1 MAASAARIS
10 SAARRPSSVWEGGM
24 RTSAITRSGRWALAL
39 RTRSGPSPALPTTS
53 WPSSSSSRTRPSRSS
68 SWSSPITIRMR
79 GPEYGLRRPSLAS
92 CALNNADGE
101 PRGRLI
107 KRIVRL
113 FRPYRG
119 RTALIL
125 VSILVTS
132 GLGIVNPLLI
142 QVVFDD
148 ALFVSG
154 GPDLSLLYLLVGVM
168 IAIPIVT
175 GVLGVGQ
182 TYLTNFVGNRVM
194 QDLRDRLYAHLQ
206 SMPLA
211 FFTGTRTG
219 EIQSRLANDVGGVQT
234 VVTSTASSILS
245 NVVTVSSSLVAMVVL
260 SWQLTVVSLILVPL
274 FVFLTWR
281 VGRVR
286 RAVTAETQESMAEMS
301 AITQETLSVSG
312 ILLSKVFER
321 RADEIERYRR
331 ANERLAGL
339 QVRQQMTGQ
348 GFFALV
354 QAFFGITP
362 AIIYLVAGVTLEGG
376 SGAAIS
382 AGTIVAFT
390 TLQTRLFF
398 PIIQLL
404 RVSVEI
410 QSSLAL
416 FERVFEYLD
425 LQPDIVDS
433 PDAVRLDPQSVRGEV
448 ALRDVIFEY
457 PESSPLAVAAAVST
471 DGADGRPRRR
481 ALDEL
486 SLTIEPGQLAALV
499 GPSGAGKTTVSYL
512 IPRLYD
518 PTSGAV
524 EIDGIDVRRIM
535 LASLAEIVGVVTQET
550 YLFHASVR
558 ENLLYAK
565 RDATQEELEAAARAA
580 LIHDRIVELDDGYD
594 TLVGERGY
602 RLSGG
607 EKQRIAIARV
617 VLKDPRVLILDEA
630 TSALDT
636 TSERLV
642 QAALE
647 PLMEGRTTLAIA
659 HRLSTI
665 LAADKILFVDRGRL
679 VEQGAHSELLARG
692 GLYAQLYHEQFQ
704 DGLVEASCADGV
716 VLSNG
721 GVVRTGQA
729 A

>member
-1 MAASAARIS
+1 MSDS
-10 SAARRPSSVWEGGM
+10 
-24 RTSAITRSGRWALAL
+24 T
-39 RTRSGPSPALPTTS
+39 
-53 WPSSSSSRTRPSRSS
+53 
-68 SWSSPITIRMR
+68 
-79 GPEYGLRRPSLAS
+79 PES
-92 CALNNADGE
+92 
-101 PRGRLI
+101 RGRLV

-148 ALFVSG
+148 ALFVPG
-154 GPDLSLLYLLVGVM
+154 GPNLSLLYTLVAVM
-168 IAIPIVT
+168 VAIPLVT
-175 GVLGVGQ
+175 GALGVAQ
-182 TYLTNFVGNRVM
+182 TYLTNLVGNRVM

-206 SMPLA
+206 AMPLA

-245 NVVTVSSSLVAMVVL
+245 NVVTVTSSLVAMVVL

-376 SGAAIS
+376 SGPAIG

-425 LQPDIVDS
+425 LEPEIVDAAG
-433 PDAVRLDPQSVRGEV
+433 AVELDRGSVRGEIE
-448 ALRDVIFEY
+448 LRDVSFSY
-457 PESSPLAVAAAVST
+457 PAGSPLVSV
-471 DGADGRPRRR
+471 DGSDGRPRRR
-481 ALDEL
+481 ALDHL
-486 SLTIEPGQLAALV
+486 SLSIEPGQLAALV

-518 PTSGAV
+518 ASDGTVAV
-524 EIDGIDVRRIM
+524 DGLDVREIR

-558 ENLLYAK
+558 DNLLYAK
-565 RDATQEELEAAARAA
+565 RHASQEELEAAARAA
-580 LIHDRIVELDDGYD
+580 LIHDRILELDEGYD
-594 TLVGERGY
+594 TIVGERGY

-607 EKQRIAIARV
+607 EKQRVAIARV
-617 VLKDPRVLILDEA
+617 VLKDPRILILDEA

-647 PLMEGRTTLAIA
+647 PLMEGRTTVAIA

-665 LAADKILFVDRGRL
+665 FAADVIFVLDRGRL
-679 VEQGAHSELLARG
+679 VEQGTHAELLDRG
-692 GLYAQLYHEQFQ
+692 GLYARLYHEQFQ

-716 VLSNG
+716 VLANG
-721 GVVRTGQA
+721 QVVHTGQA

>member
-1 MAASAARIS
+1 LSNAA
-10 SAARRPSSVWEGGM
+10 
-24 RTSAITRSGRWALAL
+24 
-39 RTRSGPSPALPTTS
+39 
-53 WPSSSSSRTRPSRSS
+53 
-68 SWSSPITIRMR
+68 
-79 GPEYGLRRPSLAS
+79 
-92 CALNNADGE
+92 E
-101 PRGRLI
+101 PRARLVN
-107 KRIVRL
+107 RIVRL

-132 GLGIVNPLLI
+132 GLGVVNPLLI

-148 ALFVSG
+148 ALFVEG
-154 GPDLSLLYLLVGVM
+154 GPDLGLLYVLVAVM
-168 IAIPIVT
+168 VAIPIVS

-182 TYLTNFVGNRVM
+182 TYLTNLVGNRVM

-245 NVVTVSSSLVAMVVL
+245 NVVTVTSSLVAMVVL
-260 SWQLTVVSLILVPL
+260 SWELTVVSLVLVPL

-312 ILLSKVFER
+312 ILLSKAFER
-321 RADEIERYRR
+321 RADEIERYRQ

-362 AIIYLVAGVTLEGG
+362 AIIYLVAGISIDSG
-376 SGAAIS
+376 SGPAIS

-425 LQPDIVDS
+425 LEPDIVDA
-433 PDAVRLDPQSVRGEV
+433 PDAAALDPNAVRGEV
-448 ALRDVIFEY
+448 ALRDVSFQY
-457 PESSPLAVAAAVST
+457 PESSPAAVAAST

-481 ALDEL
+481 ALDHL

-518 PTSGAV
+518 PSSGAV
-524 EIDGIDVRRIM
+524 EIDGTDVRKIR

-558 ENLLYAK
+558 DNLLYAK
-565 RDATQEELEAAARAA
+565 RDASDQELEAAARAA

-642 QAALE
+642 QAAFE
-647 PLMEGRTTLAIA
+647 PLMEGRTTIAIA

-665 LAADKILFVDRGRL
+665 FAADVIFVLDRGSL
-679 VEQGAHSELLARG
+679 VEQGTHSELLAHG
-692 GLYAQLYHEQFQ
+692 GLYARLYHEQFQ

>member
-1 MAASAARIS
+1 MSPEHPAE
-10 SAARRPSSVWEGGM
+10 RR
-24 RTSAITRSGRWALAL
+24 
-39 RTRSGPSPALPTTS
+39 
-53 WPSSSSSRTRPSRSS
+53 
-68 SWSSPITIRMR
+68 
-79 GPEYGLRRPSLAS
+79 
-92 CALNNADGE
+92 
-101 PRGRLI
+101 RLVR
-107 KRIVRL
+107 RIVSL
-113 FRPYRG
+113 FSPYRG

-125 VSILVTS
+125 VSIVVTS
-132 GLGIVNPLLI
+132 ALGIVNPLLI

-148 ALFVSG
+148 ALFVEG
-154 GPDLSLLYLLVGVM
+154 GPKLGLLYALVAVM
-168 IAIPIVT
+168 VAIPL
-175 GVLGVGQ
+175 VLGALGVAQ
-182 TYLTNFVGNRVM
+182 TYLTNWVGNRVM

-245 NVVTVSSSLVAMVVL
+245 NVVTVASSLVAMLVL
-260 SWQLTVVSLILVPL
+260 SWELTLVSLVVVPV
-274 FVFLTWR
+274 FVILTWR
-281 VGRVR
+281 VGRAR
-286 RAVTAETQESMAEMS
+286 RAVTARTQESMAEMS

-312 ILLSKVFER
+312 ILLAKVFER

-362 AIIYLVAGVTLEGG
+362 AIVYLVAGVTLA
-376 SGAAIS
+376 SGAGPQIS

-390 TLQTRLFF
+390 ALQTRLFF
-398 PIIQLL
+398 PIMSLL
-404 RVSVEI
+404 RVSVEV

-425 LQPDIVDS
+425 LEAEIVDA
-433 PDAVRLDPQSVRGEV
+433 PDAMSLAPGSVRGEV
-448 ALRDVIFEY
+448 ALRDVSFFY
-457 PESSPLAVAAAVST
+457 PDSSPLIDAAGP
-471 DGADGRPRRR
+471 DGSGPASRRR
-481 ALDEL
+481 ALDQV

-518 PTSGAV
+518 ASEGSV
-524 EIDGIDVRRIM
+524 QIDGLDVRRIR
-535 LASLAEIVGVVTQET
+535 LASLSEIVGVVTQET
-550 YLFHASVR
+550 YLFHSSVR
-558 ENLLYAK
+558 DNLLYAK
-565 RDATQEELEAAARAA
+565 RDATQAELEAAARSA
-580 LIHDRIVELDDGYD
+580 LIHDRITELDEGYD
-594 TLVGERGY
+594 TMVGERGY

-607 EKQRIAIARV
+607 EKQRVAIARV
-617 VLKDPRVLILDEA
+617 FLKDPRILILDEA

-642 QAALE
+642 QAAFE
-647 PLMEGRTTLAIA
+647 PLMRGRTTVAIA

-665 LAADKILFVDRGRL
+665 FAADVIFVLDRGRL
-679 VEQGAHSELLARG
+679 VERGTHSELLAHG

-721 GVVRTGQA
+721 GVVHTGA
-729 A
+729 AA

>member
-1 MAASAARIS
+1 VAGSEERQKE
-10 SAARRPSSVWEGGM
+10 RL
-24 RTSAITRSGRWALAL
+24 GR
-39 RTRSGPSPALPTTS
+39 
-53 WPSSSSSRTRPSRSS
+53 
-68 SWSSPITIRMR
+68 
-79 GPEYGLRRPSLAS
+79 
-92 CALNNADGE
+92 
-101 PRGRLI
+101 
-107 KRIVRL
+107 RIVRL

-125 VSILVTS
+125 VSIVVTS
-132 GLGIVNPLLI
+132 GLGIVNPLLV

-148 ALFVSG
+148 ALFVQG

-168 IAIPIVT
+168 VAIPLVL
-175 GVLGVGQ
+175 GVIGVGQ
-182 TYLTNFVGNRVM
+182 TYLTNYVGNRVM

-206 SMPLA
+206 SMPLS

-245 NVVTVSSSLVAMVVL
+245 NVVTVVSSLVAMVVL

-274 FVFLTWR
+274 FVVLTYR
-281 VGRVR
+281 VGRLR
-286 RAVTAETQESMAEMS
+286 RAVSAETQESMAEMS

-321 RADEIERYRR
+321 RSDEIERYRR
-331 ANERLAGL
+331 ANERLAAL

-362 AIIYLVAGVTLEGG
+362 AIIYLVAGVSLDGG
-376 SGAAIS
+376 SAAIS

-398 PIIQLL
+398 PIVQLL

-425 LQPDIVDS
+425 LESDIVDA
-433 PDAVRLDPQSVRGEV
+433 PGARALDPGDVRGEV
-448 ALRDVIFEY
+448 TFD
-457 PESSPLAVAAAVST
+457 AVSFAYPKST
-471 DGADGRPRRR
+471 PAEDSSDGDRRL
-481 ALDEL
+481 ALDGL
-486 SLTIEPGQLAALV
+486 SLEVEPGQLAALV

-512 IPRLYD
+512 VPRLYD
-518 PTSGAV
+518 PSSGRV
-524 EIDGIDVRRIM
+524 LVDGIDVRDIK
-535 LASLAEIVGVVTQET
+535 LASLAQSVGVVTQES

-558 ENLLYAK
+558 ENLLYAR
-565 RDATQEELEAAARAA
+565 RDATHEEMEEAARAA
-580 LIHDRIVELDDGYD
+580 LIHDRIVELDEGYD
-594 TLVGERGY
+594 TMVGERGY

-617 VLKDPRVLILDEA
+617 ILKDPRILILDEA

-636 TSERLV
+636 RSERLV

-665 LAADKILFVDRGRL
+665 FAADVIFVLDRGRL
-679 VEQGAHSELLARG
+679 VEQGSHAELLERG
-692 GLYAQLYHEQFQ
+692 GLYSRLYQEQFHG
-704 DGLVEASCADGV
+704 GLVEASCADGV
-716 VLSNG
+716 VLADG
-721 GVVRTGQA
+721 GVLSTGARADA

>member
-1 MAASAARIS
+1 MSDS
-10 SAARRPSSVWEGGM
+10 
-24 RTSAITRSGRWALAL
+24 T
-39 RTRSGPSPALPTTS
+39 
-53 WPSSSSSRTRPSRSS
+53 
-68 SWSSPITIRMR
+68 
-79 GPEYGLRRPSLAS
+79 PES
-92 CALNNADGE
+92 
-101 PRGRLI
+101 RGRLVR
-107 KRIVRL
+107 RIVRL

-148 ALFVSG
+148 ALFVQG
-154 GPDLSLLYLLVGVM
+154 GPNLSLLYTLVAVM
-168 IAIPIVT
+168 VAIPLVT
-175 GVLGVGQ
+175 GALGVAQ
-182 TYLTNFVGNRVM
+182 TYLTNLVGNRVM

-206 SMPLA
+206 AMPLA

-245 NVVTVSSSLVAMVVL
+245 NVVTVTSSLVAMVVL

-376 SGAAIS
+376 SGPAIS

-425 LQPDIVDS
+425 LEPEIVDA
-433 PDAVRLDPQSVRGEV
+433 PGAVELDRGSVRGEIE
-448 ALRDVIFEY
+448 LRDVSFSY
-457 PESSPLAVAAAVST
+457 PAGSPLVSV
-471 DGADGRPRRR
+471 DGSDGRPRRR
-481 ALDEL
+481 ALDHL
-486 SLTIEPGQLAALV
+486 SLSIEPGQLAALV

-518 PTSGAV
+518 ASDGTVAV
-524 EIDGIDVRRIM
+524 DGLDVREIR

-558 ENLLYAK
+558 DNLLYAK
-565 RDATQEELEAAARAA
+565 RHASQEELEAAAKAA
-580 LIHDRIVELDDGYD
+580 LIHDRILELDDGYD
-594 TLVGERGY
+594 TIVGERGY

-607 EKQRIAIARV
+607 EKQRVAIARV
-617 VLKDPRVLILDEA
+617 VLKDPRILILDEA

-647 PLMEGRTTLAIA
+647 PLMEGRTTVAIA

-665 LAADKILFVDRGRL
+665 FAADVIFVLDRGRL
-679 VEQGAHSELLARG
+679 VEQGTHAELLDRG
-692 GLYAQLYHEQFQ
+692 GLYARLYHEQFQ

-716 VLSNG
+716 VLANG
-721 GVVRTGQA
+721 QVVHTGQA

>member
-1 MAASAARIS
+1 LS
-10 SAARRPSSVWEGGM
+10 SN
-24 RTSAITRSGRWALAL
+24 GR
-39 RTRSGPSPALPTTS
+39 
-53 WPSSSSSRTRPSRSS
+53 
-68 SWSSPITIRMR
+68 
-79 GPEYGLRRPSLAS
+79 
-92 CALNNADGE
+92 E

-148 ALFVSG
+148 ALFVEG
-154 GPDLSLLYLLVGVM
+154 GPNLGLLYALVGVM
-168 IAIPIVT
+168 IAIPIVS
-175 GVLGVGQ
+175 GLLGVGQ

-206 SMPLA
+206 SMPLS

-219 EIQSRLANDVGGVQT
+219 EIQSRLANDVGGVET
-234 VVTSTASSILS
+234 VVTSTASSVLS
-245 NVVTVSSSLVAMVVL
+245 NVVTVSSSLVAMAVL
-260 SWQLTVVSLILVPL
+260 SWQLTLVSLLLVPL

-281 VGRVR
+281 VGRAR
-286 RAVTAETQESMAEMS
+286 RAVTARTQESMAEMS

-362 AIIYLVAGVTLEGG
+362 AIIYLVAGLTLDSG
-376 SGAAIS
+376 SGPAIS

-390 TLQTRLFF
+390 TLQARLLF

-425 LQPDIVDS
+425 LEPDIMDS
-433 PDAVRLDPQSVRGEV
+433 PDAVRLDPRSVRGEV
-448 ALRDVIFEY
+448 ALRDVRFEY
-457 PESSPLAVAAAVST
+457 PASSPLAVAAAVST
-471 DGADGRPRRR
+471 DGANGRPRRR
-481 ALDEL
+481 ALDGL
-486 SLTIEPGQLAALV
+486 SLAIEPGQLAALV

-518 PTSGAV
+518 PTSGTV
-524 EIDGIDVRRIM
+524 EIDRTDVRNIR

-565 RDATQEELEAAARAA
+565 PDASEAELEAAARAA
-580 LIHDRIVELDDGYD
+580 LIHDRVVELDDGYD

-617 VLKDPRVLILDEA
+617 ILKDPRVLILDEA

-665 LAADKILFVDRGRL
+665 FAADVIFVLDRGRL
-679 VEQGAHSELLARG
+679 VEHGTHAELLAQG

-704 DGLVEASCADGV
+704 DGLVEASCADGI

>member
-1 MAASAARIS
+1 LS
-10 SAARRPSSVWEGGM
+10 SNGQ
-24 RTSAITRSGRWALAL
+24 
-39 RTRSGPSPALPTTS
+39 
-53 WPSSSSSRTRPSRSS
+53 
-68 SWSSPITIRMR
+68 
-79 GPEYGLRRPSLAS
+79 
-92 CALNNADGE
+92 E
-101 PRGRLI
+101 PRGRLV

-119 RTALIL
+119 RTTLIL

-148 ALFVSG
+148 ALFVQG
-154 GPDLSLLYLLVGVM
+154 GPNLGLLYTLVAIMV
-168 IAIPIVT
+168 AIPIIS
-175 GVLGVGQ
+175 GLLGVGQ
-182 TYLTNFVGNRVM
+182 TYMTNFVGNRVM

-206 SMPLA
+206 SMPLS

-260 SWQLTVVSLILVPL
+260 SWQLTVVSLVLVPL

-286 RAVTAETQESMAEMS
+286 RAVTAQTQESMAEMS

-362 AIIYLVAGVTLEGG
+362 AIIYLVAGLTLDSG
-376 SGAAIS
+376 SGPAIS

-425 LQPDIVDS
+425 LEPDIVDA
-433 PDAVRLDPQSVRGEV
+433 PNAVRLDPRSVRGEV
-448 ALRDVIFEY
+448 ALRDVTFEY
-457 PESSPLAVAAAVST
+457 PESSPLAAAAAIST
-471 DGADGRPRRR
+471 DGANGRPRRR
-481 ALDEL
+481 ALDHL

-518 PTSGAV
+518 PTAGAV
-524 EIDGIDVRRIM
+524 DIDGTDVRDIR

-558 ENLLYAK
+558 DNLLYAK
-565 RDATQEELEAAARAA
+565 PDASDAELEAAARAA
-580 LIHDRIVELDDGYD
+580 LIHERIVELDDGYD
-594 TLVGERGY
+594 TFVGERGY

-665 LAADKILFVDRGRL
+665 FAADVIFVLARGHL
-679 VEQGAHSELLARG
+679 VEHGTHSELLAHG

-721 GVVRTGQA
+721 GVVRTGEA

>member
-1 MAASAARIS
+1 
-10 SAARRPSSVWEGGM
+10 
-24 RTSAITRSGRWALAL
+24 
-39 RTRSGPSPALPTTS
+39 
-53 WPSSSSSRTRPSRSS
+53 
-68 SWSSPITIRMR
+68 
-79 GPEYGLRRPSLAS
+79 
-92 CALNNADGE
+92 LNNADVE
-101 PRGRLI
+101 PRGRLV

-148 ALFVSG
+148 ALFVAG

-206 SMPLA
+206 SMPLS

-362 AIIYLVAGVTLEGG
+362 AIIYLVAGLALDSG
-376 SGAAIS
+376 SGPAIS

-425 LQPDIVDS
+425 LEPEIVDA
-433 PDAVRLDPQSVRGEV
+433 PDAVALDPRSVRGEV

-457 PESSPLAVAAAVST
+457 PASSPLSPAASS

-481 ALDEL
+481 ALNGL

-518 PTSGAV
+518 ATSGAV
-524 EIDGIDVRRIM
+524 EIDGVDVRQIR

-558 ENLLYAK
+558 DNLLYAK
-565 RDATQEELEAAARAA
+565 RDASQEEIEAAARAA
-580 LIHDRIVELDDGYD
+580 LIHERIVELDDGYD

-617 VLKDPRVLILDEA
+617 ILKDPRVLILDEA

-665 LAADKILFVDRGRL
+665 FAADVIFVLDRGRL
-679 VEQGAHSELLARG
+679 VERGTHAELLSAG

-716 VLSNG
+716 VLANG

>member
-1 MAASAARIS
+1 MAGSEERQQE
-10 SAARRPSSVWEGGM
+10 RL
-24 RTSAITRSGRWALAL
+24 GR
-39 RTRSGPSPALPTTS
+39 
-53 WPSSSSSRTRPSRSS
+53 
-68 SWSSPITIRMR
+68 
-79 GPEYGLRRPSLAS
+79 
-92 CALNNADGE
+92 
-101 PRGRLI
+101 
-107 KRIVRL
+107 RIVRL

-125 VSILVTS
+125 VSIVVTS
-132 GLGIVNPLLI
+132 GLGIVNPLLV

-148 ALFVSG
+148 ALFVQG

-168 IAIPIVT
+168 VAIPLVL
-175 GVLGVGQ
+175 GVIGVGQ
-182 TYLTNFVGNRVM
+182 TYLTNYVGNRVM

-206 SMPLA
+206 SMPLS

-245 NVVTVSSSLVAMVVL
+245 NVVTVVSSLVAMVVL

-274 FVFLTWR
+274 FVVLTYR
-281 VGRVR
+281 VGRLR
-286 RAVTAETQESMAEMS
+286 RAVSAETQESMAEMS

-321 RADEIERYRR
+321 RSDEIERYRR
-331 ANERLAGL
+331 ANERLAAL

-362 AIIYLVAGVTLEGG
+362 AIIYLVAGVSLDGG
-376 SGAAIS
+376 SAAIS

-398 PIIQLL
+398 PIVQLL

-425 LQPDIVDS
+425 LESDIVDA
-433 PDAVRLDPQSVRGEV
+433 PGARALDPGDVRGEV
-448 ALRDVIFEY
+448 TFD
-457 PESSPLAVAAAVST
+457 AVSFAYPQST
-471 DGADGRPRRR
+471 PAEDSSDGDRRL
-481 ALDEL
+481 ALDGL
-486 SLTIEPGQLAALV
+486 SLEVEPGQLAALV

-512 IPRLYD
+512 VPRLYD
-518 PTSGAV
+518 PSSGRV
-524 EIDGIDVRRIM
+524 LVDGIDVRDIK
-535 LASLAEIVGVVTQET
+535 LASLAQSVGVVTQES

-558 ENLLYAK
+558 ENLLYAR
-565 RDATQEELEAAARAA
+565 RDATQEEMEEAARAA
-580 LIHDRIVELDDGYD
+580 LIHDRIVELDEGYD
-594 TLVGERGY
+594 TMVGERGY

-617 VLKDPRVLILDEA
+617 ILKDPRILILDEA

-636 TSERLV
+636 RSERLV

-647 PLMEGRTTLAIA
+647 PLMAGRTTLAIA

-665 LAADKILFVDRGRL
+665 FAADVIFVLDRGRL
-679 VEQGAHSELLARG
+679 VEQGSHAELLERG
-692 GLYAQLYHEQFQ
+692 GLYSRLYQEQFHG
-704 DGLVEASCADGV
+704 GLVEASCADGV
-716 VLSNG
+716 VLADG
-721 GVVRTGQA
+721 GVLSTGARADA

>member
-1 MAASAARIS
+1 LSNAA
-10 SAARRPSSVWEGGM
+10 
-24 RTSAITRSGRWALAL
+24 
-39 RTRSGPSPALPTTS
+39 
-53 WPSSSSSRTRPSRSS
+53 
-68 SWSSPITIRMR
+68 
-79 GPEYGLRRPSLAS
+79 
-92 CALNNADGE
+92 E
-101 PRGRLI
+101 PRARLVN
-107 KRIVRL
+107 RIVRL

-132 GLGIVNPLLI
+132 GLGVVNPLLI

-148 ALFVSG
+148 ALFVEG
-154 GPDLSLLYLLVGVM
+154 GPDLGLLYVLVAVM
-168 IAIPIVT
+168 VAIPIVS
-175 GVLGVGQ
+175 GILGVGQ
-182 TYLTNFVGNRVM
+182 TYLTNLVGNRVM

-245 NVVTVSSSLVAMVVL
+245 NVVTVTSSLVAMVVL
-260 SWQLTVVSLILVPL
+260 SWELTVVSLVLVPL

-321 RADEIERYRR
+321 RADEIERYRQ

-362 AIIYLVAGVTLEGG
+362 AIIYLVAGISIDSG
-376 SGAAIS
+376 SGPAIS

-425 LQPDIVDS
+425 LEPDIVDA
-433 PDAVRLDPQSVRGEV
+433 PDAAALDPNAVRGEV
-448 ALRDVIFEY
+448 ALRDVSFQY
-457 PESSPLAVAAAVST
+457 PESSPAAVAAST

-481 ALDEL
+481 ALDHL

-518 PTSGAV
+518 PSSGAV
-524 EIDGIDVRRIM
+524 EIDGTDVRKIR

-558 ENLLYAK
+558 DNLLYAK
-565 RDATQEELEAAARAA
+565 RDASDQELEAAARAA
-580 LIHDRIVELDDGYD
+580 LIHDRIVELDNGYD

-642 QAALE
+642 QAAFE
-647 PLMEGRTTLAIA
+647 PLMEGRTTIAIA

-665 LAADKILFVDRGRL
+665 FAADVIFVLDRGSL
-679 VEQGAHSELLARG
+679 VEQGTHSELLAHG
-692 GLYAQLYHEQFQ
+692 GLYARLYHEQFQ

>member
-1 MAASAARIS
+1 
-10 SAARRPSSVWEGGM
+10 
-24 RTSAITRSGRWALAL
+24 
-39 RTRSGPSPALPTTS
+39 
-53 WPSSSSSRTRPSRSS
+53 
-68 SWSSPITIRMR
+68 
-79 GPEYGLRRPSLAS
+79 
-92 CALNNADGE
+92 
-101 PRGRLI
+101 
-107 KRIVRL
+107 
-113 FRPYRG
+113 
-119 RTALIL
+119 
-125 VSILVTS
+125 
-132 GLGIVNPLLI
+132 
-142 QVVFDD
+142 
-148 ALFVSG
+148 
-154 GPDLSLLYLLVGVM
+154 
-168 IAIPIVT
+168 
-175 GVLGVGQ
+175 
-182 TYLTNFVGNRVM
+182 
-194 QDLRDRLYAHLQ
+194 
-206 SMPLA
+206 
-211 FFTGTRTG
+211 
-219 EIQSRLANDVGGVQT
+219 VGGVQT

-245 NVVTVSSSLVAMVVL
+245 NVVTVTSSLVAMVVL
-260 SWQLTVVSLILVPL
+260 SWELTVVSLVLVPL

-362 AIIYLVAGVTLEGG
+362 AIIYLVAGIAIDSG
-376 SGAAIS
+376 SGPAIS

-425 LQPDIVDS
+425 LEPDIVDA
-433 PDAVRLDPQSVRGEV
+433 PDAAALDPNAVRGEV
-448 ALRDVIFEY
+448 ALRDVSFQY
-457 PESSPLAVAAAVST
+457 PESSPAAAAAST

-481 ALDEL
+481 ALDHL

-518 PTSGAV
+518 PSSGAV
-524 EIDGIDVRRIM
+524 EIDGTDVRKIR

-558 ENLLYAK
+558 DNLLYAK
-565 RDATQEELEAAARAA
+565 RDASDQELEAAARAA

-642 QAALE
+642 QAAFE
-647 PLMEGRTTLAIA
+647 PLMEGRTTIAIA

-665 LAADKILFVDRGRL
+665 FAADVIFVLDRGSL
-679 VEQGAHSELLARG
+679 VEQGTHSELLAHG
-692 GLYAQLYHEQFQ
+692 GLYARLYHEQFQ

>member
-1 MAASAARIS
+1 
-10 SAARRPSSVWEGGM
+10 
-24 RTSAITRSGRWALAL
+24 
-39 RTRSGPSPALPTTS
+39 
-53 WPSSSSSRTRPSRSS
+53 
-68 SWSSPITIRMR
+68 
-79 GPEYGLRRPSLAS
+79 
-92 CALNNADGE
+92 
-101 PRGRLI
+101 
-107 KRIVRL
+107 
-113 FRPYRG
+113 
-119 RTALIL
+119 
-125 VSILVTS
+125 
-132 GLGIVNPLLI
+132 VNPLLI

-148 ALFVSG
+148 ALFVQG
-154 GPDLSLLYLLVGVM
+154 GPNLGLLYTLIAIMV
-168 IAIPIVT
+168 AIPIVS
-175 GVLGVGQ
+175 GLLGVGQ
-182 TYLTNFVGNRVM
+182 TYMTNIVGNRVM

-245 NVVTVSSSLVAMVVL
+245 NVVTVSSSLVAMAVL
-260 SWQLTVVSLILVPL
+260 SWQLTIVSLILVPL

-281 VGRVR
+281 VGRAR

-362 AIIYLVAGVTLEGG
+362 AIIYLVAGLTLEGG

-398 PIIQLL
+398 PIVQLL

-425 LQPDIVDS
+425 LESDIVDA
-433 PDAVRLDPQSVRGEV
+433 PDALRLDPRSVKGEV

-457 PESSPLAVAAAVST
+457 PESSPLAAAAAAST

-481 ALDEL
+481 ALDRL

-518 PTSGAV
+518 PTSGTV
-524 EIDGIDVRRIM
+524 EIDGLDVRRIR

-558 ENLLYAK
+558 DNLLYAK
-565 RDATQEELEAAARAA
+565 RDASEEELEAAARAA

-642 QAALE
+642 QAAFE

-665 LAADKILFVDRGRL
+665 FAADVIFVLDRGRL
-679 VEQGAHSELLARG
+679 LERGTHAELLARG
-692 GLYAQLYHEQFQ
+692 GLYGQLYHEQFQ

-721 GVVRTGQA
+721 GVVHTGQA

>member
-1 MAASAARIS
+1 MPRPTVAAQRRCGTVARWHD
-10 SAARRPSSVWEGGM
+10 RRP
-24 RTSAITRSGRWALAL
+24 
-39 RTRSGPSPALPTTS
+39 
-53 WPSSSSSRTRPSRSS
+53 
-68 SWSSPITIRMR
+68 
-79 GPEYGLRRPSLAS
+79 LAS
-92 CALNNADGE
+92 FALSNADGE
-101 PRGRLI
+101 PRARLV

-148 ALFVSG
+148 ALFVQG
-154 GPDLSLLYLLVGVM
+154 GPNLGLLYTLIAIMV
-168 IAIPIVT
+168 AIPIVS
-175 GVLGVGQ
+175 GLLGVGQ
-182 TYLTNFVGNRVM
+182 TYMTNIVGNRVM

-245 NVVTVSSSLVAMVVL
+245 NVVTVSSSLVAMAVL
-260 SWQLTVVSLILVPL
+260 SWQLTIVSLILVPL

-281 VGRVR
+281 VGRAR

-362 AIIYLVAGVTLEGG
+362 AIIYLVAGLTLEGG

-398 PIIQLL
+398 PIVQLL

-425 LQPDIVDS
+425 LESDIVDA
-433 PDAVRLDPQSVRGEV
+433 PDALRLDPRSVKGEV

-457 PESSPLAVAAAVST
+457 PESSPLAAAAAST

-481 ALDEL
+481 ALDRL

-518 PTSGAV
+518 PTSGTV
-524 EIDGIDVRRIM
+524 EIDGLDVRRIR

-558 ENLLYAK
+558 DNLLYAK
-565 RDATQEELEAAARAA
+565 RDASEEELEAAARAA

-642 QAALE
+642 QAAFE

-665 LAADKILFVDRGRL
+665 FAADVIFVLDRGRL
-679 VEQGAHSELLARG
+679 LERGTHAELLARG

-721 GVVRTGQA
+721 GVVHTGQA

>member
-1 MAASAARIS
+1 LSK
-10 SAARRPSSVWEGGM
+10 
-24 RTSAITRSGRWALAL
+24 
-39 RTRSGPSPALPTTS
+39 
-53 WPSSSSSRTRPSRSS
+53 
-68 SWSSPITIRMR
+68 
-79 GPEYGLRRPSLAS
+79 
-92 CALNNADGE
+92 ADGE
-101 PRGRLI
+101 PRGRLV

-148 ALFVSG
+148 ALFVAG
-154 GPDLSLLYLLVGVM
+154 GPDLSLLYVLVGVM
-168 IAIPIVT
+168 VAIPIIT

-206 SMPLA
+206 SMPLS

-362 AIIYLVAGVTLEGG
+362 AIIYLVAGLALDSG
-376 SGAAIS
+376 SGPAIS

-425 LQPDIVDS
+425 LEPEIVDA
-433 PDAVRLDPQSVRGEV
+433 PDAVALDPRSVRGEV
-448 ALRDVIFEY
+448 ALRDVTFEY
-457 PESSPLAVAAAVST
+457 PASSPV
-471 DGADGRPRRR
+471 GAQDGRPRRR
-481 ALDEL
+481 ALDGL
-486 SLTIEPGQLAALV
+486 SLSIEPGQLAALV

-518 PTSGAV
+518 ATSGAV
-524 EIDGIDVRRIM
+524 EIDGIDVRQIR

-558 ENLLYAK
+558 DNLLYAR
-565 RDATQEELEAAARAA
+565 RDATQEEIEAAARAA
-580 LIHDRIVELDDGYD
+580 LIHDRIVELDDGYY

-617 VLKDPRVLILDEA
+617 ILKDPRVLILDEA

-665 LAADKILFVDRGRL
+665 FAADVIFVLDHGGL
-679 VEQGAHSELLARG
+679 VERGTHAELLSAG

-716 VLSNG
+716 VLANG

>member
-1 MAASAARIS
+1 MSEERPEE
-10 SAARRPSSVWEGGM
+10 RR
-24 RTSAITRSGRWALAL
+24 
-39 RTRSGPSPALPTTS
+39 
-53 WPSSSSSRTRPSRSS
+53 
-68 SWSSPITIRMR
+68 
-79 GPEYGLRRPSLAS
+79 
-92 CALNNADGE
+92 
-101 PRGRLI
+101 RLVR
-107 KRIVRL
+107 RIVGL
-113 FRPYRG
+113 FSAYRG

-125 VSILVTS
+125 VSIVVTS
-132 GLGIVNPLLI
+132 ALGIVNPLLI

-148 ALFVSG
+148 ALFVEG
-154 GPDLSLLYLLVGVM
+154 GPKLGLLYALVGIMV
-168 IAIPIVT
+168 AIPL
-175 GVLGVGQ
+175 VLGALGVAQ
-182 TYLTNFVGNRVM
+182 TYLTNWVGNRVM

-245 NVVTVSSSLVAMVVL
+245 NVVTVASSLVAMLIL
-260 SWQLTVVSLILVPL
+260 SWELTLVSLVLVPV
-274 FVFLTWR
+274 FVLLTWR
-281 VGRVR
+281 VGRAR
-286 RAVTAETQESMAEMS
+286 RAVTARTQESMAEMS

-312 ILLSKVFER
+312 ILLAKVFER

-348 GFFALV
+348 GFFGLV

-362 AIIYLVAGVTLEGG
+362 AIVYLVAGVTLASG
-376 SGAAIS
+376 SGPQIS

-390 TLQTRLFF
+390 ALQTRLFF
-398 PIIQLL
+398 PIISLL

-425 LQPDIVDS
+425 LEAEIVDA
-433 PDAVRLDPQSVRGEV
+433 PDAVTLDPGSVRGEV
-448 ALRDVIFEY
+448 ALDDVSFFY
-457 PESSPLAVAAAVST
+457 PASSPLAEAA
-471 DGADGRPRRR
+471 GADGAGADGATEDGTGPPPRRR
-481 ALDEL
+481 ALDHL

-518 PTSGAV
+518 ASEGRV
-524 EIDGIDVRRIM
+524 QIDDLDVRKIR
-535 LASLAEIVGVVTQET
+535 LASLSEIVGVVTQET

-558 ENLLYAK
+558 DNLLYAK
-565 RDATQEELEAAARAA
+565 RDATQEQLETAARSA
-580 LIHDRIVELDDGYD
+580 LIHDRIAELDEGYD
-594 TLVGERGY
+594 TMVGERGY

-607 EKQRIAIARV
+607 EKQRVAIARV
-617 VLKDPRVLILDEA
+617 FLKDPRILILDEA

-642 QAALE
+642 QAAFE
-647 PLMEGRTTLAIA
+647 PLMKGRTTVAIA

-665 LAADKILFVDRGRL
+665 FAADVIFVLDRGRL
-679 VEQGAHSELLARG
+679 LERGTHSELLARG

-721 GVVRTGQA
+721 GVVHTGA
-729 A
+729 AA

>member
-1 MAASAARIS
+1 LS
-10 SAARRPSSVWEGGM
+10 
-24 RTSAITRSGRWALAL
+24 
-39 RTRSGPSPALPTTS
+39 
-53 WPSSSSSRTRPSRSS
+53 
-68 SWSSPITIRMR
+68 
-79 GPEYGLRRPSLAS
+79 
-92 CALNNADGE
+92 NADGE
-101 PRGRLI
+101 PRARLV

-148 ALFVSG
+148 ALFVQG
-154 GPDLSLLYLLVGVM
+154 GPNLGLLYTLIAIMV
-168 IAIPIVT
+168 AIPIVS
-175 GVLGVGQ
+175 GLLGVGQ
-182 TYLTNFVGNRVM
+182 TYMTNIVGNRVM

-245 NVVTVSSSLVAMVVL
+245 NVVTVSSSLVAMAVL
-260 SWQLTVVSLILVPL
+260 SWQLTIVSLILVPL

-281 VGRVR
+281 VGRAR

-362 AIIYLVAGVTLEGG
+362 AIIYLVAGLTLEGG

-398 PIIQLL
+398 PIVQLL

-425 LQPDIVDS
+425 LESDIVDA
-433 PDAVRLDPQSVRGEV
+433 PDALRLDPRSVKGEV

-457 PESSPLAVAAAVST
+457 PESSPLAAAAAAST

-481 ALDEL
+481 ALDRL

-518 PTSGAV
+518 PTSGTV
-524 EIDGIDVRRIM
+524 EIDGLDVRRIR

-558 ENLLYAK
+558 DNLLYAK
-565 RDATQEELEAAARAA
+565 RDASEEELEAAARAA

-642 QAALE
+642 QAAFE

-665 LAADKILFVDRGRL
+665 FAADVIFVLDRGRL
-679 VEQGAHSELLARG
+679 LERGTHAELLARG
-692 GLYAQLYHEQFQ
+692 GLYGQLYHEQFQ

-721 GVVRTGQA
+721 GVVHTGQA

>member
-1 MAASAARIS
+1 
-10 SAARRPSSVWEGGM
+10 V
-24 RTSAITRSGRWALAL
+24 
-39 RTRSGPSPALPTTS
+39 
-53 WPSSSSSRTRPSRSS
+53 
-68 SWSSPITIRMR
+68 
-79 GPEYGLRRPSLAS
+79 
-92 CALNNADGE
+92 
-101 PRGRLI
+101 

-119 RTALIL
+119 RTTLIL

-148 ALFVSG
+148 ALFATG
-154 GPDLSLLYLLVGVM
+154 GPNLGLLYALVAVM
-168 IAIPIVT
+168 VAIPIVT
-175 GVLGVGQ
+175 GLLGVGQ
-182 TYLTNFVGNRVM
+182 TYLTNVVGNRVM
-194 QDLRDRLYAHLQ
+194 QDLRDRLYEHLQ

-245 NVVTVSSSLVAMVVL
+245 NVVTVTSSLVAMVVL
-260 SWQLTVVSLILVPL
+260 SWELTVVSLVLVPL
-274 FVFLTWR
+274 FVLLTYR

-312 ILLSKVFER
+312 ILLAKVFER
-321 RADEIERYRR
+321 RSDEIERYRR

-362 AIIYLVAGVTLEGG
+362 AIIYLVAGLTLDSG
-376 SGAAIS
+376 SGPAIS

-425 LQPDIVDS
+425 LKPEIVDA
-433 PDAVRLDPQSVRGEV
+433 PDAVRLDPQAVRGQV
-448 ALRDVIFEY
+448 ALRDVSFQY
-457 PESSPLAVAAAVST
+457 PESSPLAAATAQ
-471 DGADGRPRRR
+471 DGSDGRPRRS
-481 ALDEL
+481 ALDQL

-518 PTSGAV
+518 ASSGTV
-524 EIDGIDVRRIM
+524 EIDGTDVRKIR
-535 LASLAEIVGVVTQET
+535 LASLSEIVGVVTQET

-558 ENLLYAK
+558 DNLLYAK
-565 RDATQEELEAAARAA
+565 RDASQSELEAAARAA

-642 QAALE
+642 QAAFE

-665 LAADKILFVDRGRL
+665 FAADVIFVLARGRL
-679 VEQGAHSELLARG
+679 VERGTHAELLGLG
-692 GLYAQLYHEQFQ
+692 GLYARLYHEQFQ

-716 VLSNG
+716 VLANG
-721 GVVRTGQA
+721 GVVRTGSA
-729 A
+729 ADRVAEAR

>member
-1 MAASAARIS
+1 MSIDAPA
-10 SAARRPSSVWEGGM
+10 P
-24 RTSAITRSGRWALAL
+24 
-39 RTRSGPSPALPTTS
+39 RTRLV
-53 WPSSSSSRTRPSRSS
+53 
-68 SWSSPITIRMR
+68 
-79 GPEYGLRRPSLAS
+79 
-92 CALNNADGE
+92 
-101 PRGRLI
+101 

-125 VSILVTS
+125 ASILVTS
-132 GLGIVNPLLI
+132 ALGIVNPLLI

-148 ALFVSG
+148 ALFAEG
-154 GPDLSLLYLLVGVM
+154 GPNLGLLYALVGVM
-168 IAIPIVT
+168 VAIPIVS

-182 TYLTNFVGNRVM
+182 TYLTNIVGNRVM

-234 VVTSTASSILS
+234 VVTSTASSILA
-245 NVVTVSSSLVAMVVL
+245 NIVTVSSSLVAMVIL
-260 SWQLTVVSLILVPL
+260 SWELTIVSLILVPL

-362 AIIYLVAGVTLEGG
+362 AIIYLVAGLALDSG
-376 SGAAIS
+376 SGPPIS

-390 TLQTRLFF
+390 ALQTRLFF

-425 LQPDIVDS
+425 LEPDIVDA
-433 PDAVRLDPQSVRGEV
+433 PNAVRLDPQSVRGEV
-448 ALRDVIFEY
+448 ALRDVTFQY
-457 PESSPLAVAAAVST
+457 PESSPLPAATATT

-481 ALDEL
+481 ALEQL
-486 SLTIEPGQLAALV
+486 SLTVEPGQLAALV

-518 PTSGAV
+518 TTSGTV
-524 EIDGIDVRRIM
+524 EIDGTDVRTIR

-558 ENLLYAK
+558 DNLLYAR
-565 RDATQEELEAAARAA
+565 RDASEEELEAAARAA

-617 VLKDPRVLILDEA
+617 VLKDPRILILDEA

-642 QAALE
+642 QAAFE
-647 PLMEGRTTLAIA
+647 PLMEGRTTVAIA

-665 LAADKILFVDRGRL
+665 FAADVIFVLDRGRL
-679 VEQGAHSELLARG
+679 VERGTHSELLARG
-692 GLYAQLYHEQFQ
+692 DLYAQLYHEQFQ

-721 GVVRTGQA
+721 GVVHTGSTA
-729 A
+729 

>member
-1 MAASAARIS
+1 LSN
-10 SAARRPSSVWEGGM
+10 GQ
-24 RTSAITRSGRWALAL
+24 
-39 RTRSGPSPALPTTS
+39 
-53 WPSSSSSRTRPSRSS
+53 
-68 SWSSPITIRMR
+68 
-79 GPEYGLRRPSLAS
+79 
-92 CALNNADGE
+92 E
-101 PRGRLI
+101 PRARLVG
-107 KRIVRL
+107 RIVRL

-142 QVVFDD
+142 KVVFDD
-148 ALFVSG
+148 ALFPPG
-154 GPDLSLLYLLVGVM
+154 GPDLGLLYLLVGVM

-182 TYLTNFVGNRVM
+182 TYLTNIVGNRVM

-245 NVVTVSSSLVAMVVL
+245 NIVTVSSSLVAMIVL
-260 SWQLTVVSLILVPL
+260 SWELTVVSLILVPL

-281 VGRVR
+281 VGRLR

-362 AIIYLVAGVTLEGG
+362 AIIYLVAGIALDSG
-376 SGAAIS
+376 SGPAIS

-425 LQPDIVDS
+425 LEPEIVDAR
-433 PDAVRLDPQSVRGEV
+433 DAVQLDPRSVRGDV
-448 ALRDVIFEY
+448 ALRDVTFQY
-457 PESSPLAVAAAVST
+457 PQASPAAT
-471 DGADGRPRRR
+471 DGSDGRPRRR
-481 ALDEL
+481 ALDGL

-499 GPSGAGKTTVSYL
+499 GPSGAGKTTISYL

-518 PTSGAV
+518 ATSGAV
-524 EIDGIDVRRIM
+524 EIDGTDVRKIR

-558 ENLLYAK
+558 DNLLYAR
-565 RDATQEELEAAARAA
+565 RDATEAELEAAARAA
-580 LIHDRIVELDDGYD
+580 LIHDRIMELDDGYD

-617 VLKDPRVLILDEA
+617 VLKDPRILILDEA

-665 LAADKILFVDRGRL
+665 FAADVIFVLDRGAL
-679 VEQGAHSELLARG
+679 VERGTHAELLARG
-692 GLYAQLYHEQFQ
+692 GVYARLYHEQFQ

-721 GVVRTGQA
+721 GVVRTGTA

>member
-1 MAASAARIS
+1 LSIDG
-10 SAARRPSSVWEGGM
+10 P
-24 RTSAITRSGRWALAL
+24 AL
-39 RTRSGPSPALPTTS
+39 RK
-53 WPSSSSSRTRPSRSS
+53 
-68 SWSSPITIRMR
+68 
-79 GPEYGLRRPSLAS
+79 
-92 CALNNADGE
+92 
-101 PRGRLI
+101 RLV
-107 KRIVRL
+107 KRIVFL

-148 ALFVSG
+148 ALFAEG
-154 GPDLSLLYLLVGVM
+154 GPNLGLLYALVGVM
-168 IAIPIVT
+168 VAIPIVS
-175 GVLGVGQ
+175 GLLGVGQ
-182 TYLTNFVGNRVM
+182 TYLTNIVGNRVM

-234 VVTSTASSILS
+234 VVTSTASSILA
-245 NVVTVSSSLVAMVVL
+245 NVVTVSSSLVAMVIL

-362 AIIYLVAGVTLEGG
+362 AIIYLVAGLALDSG
-376 SGAAIS
+376 SGPAIS

-390 TLQTRLFF
+390 ALQTRLFF

-425 LQPDIVDS
+425 LEPDIVDA
-433 PDAVRLDPQSVRGEV
+433 PNAVRLDPQSVRGEV
-448 ALRDVIFEY
+448 ALRDVTFEY
-457 PESSPLAVAAAVST
+457 PESSPLPAATAT
-471 DGADGRPRRR
+471 MDGTDGRPRRR
-481 ALDEL
+481 ALEQL
-486 SLTIEPGQLAALV
+486 SLTVEPGQLAALV

-518 PTSGAV
+518 ATSGTV
-524 EIDGIDVRRIM
+524 EIDGTDVRTIR

-558 ENLLYAK
+558 DNLLYAR
-565 RDATQEELEAAARAA
+565 RDASEEELEAAARAA
-580 LIHDRIVELDDGYD
+580 LIHDRIIELDDGYD

-617 VLKDPRVLILDEA
+617 VLKDPRILILDEA

-642 QAALE
+642 QAAFE

-665 LAADKILFVDRGRL
+665 FAADVIFVLDRGRL
-679 VEQGAHSELLARG
+679 VERGTHSELLARG
-692 GLYAQLYHEQFQ
+692 DLYAQLYHEQFQ

-721 GVVRTGQA
+721 GVVHTGSA

>member
-1 MAASAARIS
+1 
-10 SAARRPSSVWEGGM
+10 VNDV
-24 RTSAITRSGRWALAL
+24 
-39 RTRSGPSPALPTTS
+39 SPQTG
-53 WPSSSSSRTRPSRSS
+53 TRP
-68 SWSSPITIRMR
+68 
-79 GPEYGLRRPSLAS
+79 
-92 CALNNADGE
+92 
-101 PRGRLI
+101 RLI
-107 KRIVRL
+107 KRIVGL

-119 RTALIL
+119 RTILIL
-125 VSILVTS
+125 VSIVVTS

-148 ALFVSG
+148 ALFVEG
-154 GPDLSLLYLLVGVM
+154 GPDLSLLYVLVGVM
-168 IAIPIVT
+168 VAIPIVL
-175 GVLGVGQ
+175 GVLGVAQ

-245 NVVTVSSSLVAMVVL
+245 NFVTVTSSLVAMVVL

-274 FVFLTWR
+274 FVLLTWR
-281 VGRVR
+281 VGRAR

-312 ILLSKVFER
+312 ILLAKVFER

-362 AIIYLVAGVTLEGG
+362 AIIYLVAGVALDSD
-376 SGAAIS
+376 SGPQIS

-390 TLQTRLFF
+390 ALQTRLFF
-398 PIIQLL
+398 PIVQLL

-425 LQPDIVDS
+425 LEPDIVDAH
-433 PDAVRLDPQSVRGEV
+433 DAIDLDPREVRGEV
-448 ALRDVIFEY
+448 AFRDVVFEY
-457 PESSPLAVAAAVST
+457 PEASPLAAVARS
-471 DGADGRPRRR
+471 DGARRRR
-481 ALDEL
+481 ALDHL

-499 GPSGAGKTTVSYL
+499 GASGAGKTTVSYL

-518 PTSGAV
+518 PTRGEV
-524 EIDGIDVRRIM
+524 EIDGVPVRKIR
-535 LASLAEIVGVVTQET
+535 LASLAELVGVVTQET

-558 ENLLYAK
+558 DNLLYAK
-565 RDATQEELEAAARAA
+565 RDASDEELEAAARAA
-580 LIHDRIVELDDGYD
+580 LIHDRIVELDQGYD
-594 TLVGERGY
+594 TMVGERGY

-607 EKQRIAIARV
+607 EKQRVAIARIF
-617 VLKDPRVLILDEA
+617 LKDPRILILDEA

-642 QAALE
+642 QAAFQ
-647 PLMEGRTTLAIA
+647 PLMQGRTTLAIA

-665 LAADKILFVDRGRL
+665 YAADVIFVLDRGRL
-679 VEQGAHSELLARG
+679 EERGTHAELLARG
-692 GLYAQLYHEQFQ
+692 GLYARLYHEQFQ
-704 DGLVEASCADGV
+704 DGLVEASCADGI

-721 GVVRTGQA
+721 GVVHTGA
-729 A
+729 AADLAREG

>member
-1 MAASAARIS
+1 LSNAA
-10 SAARRPSSVWEGGM
+10 
-24 RTSAITRSGRWALAL
+24 
-39 RTRSGPSPALPTTS
+39 
-53 WPSSSSSRTRPSRSS
+53 
-68 SWSSPITIRMR
+68 
-79 GPEYGLRRPSLAS
+79 
-92 CALNNADGE
+92 E
-101 PRGRLI
+101 PRARLVN
-107 KRIVRL
+107 RIVRL

-132 GLGIVNPLLI
+132 GLGVVNPLLI

-148 ALFVSG
+148 ALFVEG
-154 GPDLSLLYLLVGVM
+154 GPDLGLLYVLVAVM
-168 IAIPIVT
+168 VAIPIVS

-182 TYLTNFVGNRVM
+182 TYLTNLVGNRVM

-245 NVVTVSSSLVAMVVL
+245 NVVTVTSSLVAMVVL
-260 SWQLTVVSLILVPL
+260 SWELTVVSLVLVPL

-321 RADEIERYRR
+321 RADEIERYRQ

-362 AIIYLVAGVTLEGG
+362 AIIYLVAGISIDSG
-376 SGAAIS
+376 SGPAIS

-425 LQPDIVDS
+425 LEPDIVDA
-433 PDAVRLDPQSVRGEV
+433 PDAAALDPNAVRGEV
-448 ALRDVIFEY
+448 ALRDVSFQY
-457 PESSPLAVAAAVST
+457 PESSPAVVAASA

-481 ALDEL
+481 ALDHL

-518 PTSGAV
+518 PSSGAV
-524 EIDGIDVRRIM
+524 EIDGTDVRKIR

-558 ENLLYAK
+558 DNLLYAK
-565 RDATQEELEAAARAA
+565 RDASDQELEAAARAA

-642 QAALE
+642 QAAFE
-647 PLMEGRTTLAIA
+647 PLMEGRTTIAIA

-665 LAADKILFVDRGRL
+665 FAADVIFVLDRGSL
-679 VEQGAHSELLARG
+679 VEQGTHSELLAHG
-692 GLYAQLYHEQFQ
+692 GLYARLYHEQFQ

>member
-1 MAASAARIS
+1 MA
-10 SAARRPSSVWEGGM
+10 
-24 RTSAITRSGRWALAL
+24 
-39 RTRSGPSPALPTTS
+39 TTD
-53 WPSSSSSRTRPSRSS
+53 
-68 SWSSPITIRMR
+68 
-79 GPEYGLRRPSLAS
+79 A
-92 CALNNADGE
+92 E
-101 PRGRLI
+101 PRVRLV
-107 KRIVRL
+107 KRVVRL

-148 ALFVSG
+148 ALFVQG
-154 GPDLSLLYLLVGVM
+154 GPDLGLLYTLVAIMV
-168 IAIPIVT
+168 AIPIVT
-175 GVLGVGQ
+175 GLLGVGQ

-260 SWQLTVVSLILVPL
+260 SWQLTAVSLVLVPL

-281 VGRVR
+281 VGRAR
-286 RAVTAETQESMAEMS
+286 RAVTAQTQESMAEMS

-362 AIIYLVAGVTLEGG
+362 AIIYLVAGVTLDSG
-376 SGAAIS
+376 SGPAIS

-665 LAADKILFVDRGRL
+665 FAADVIFVLDRGRL
-679 VEQGAHSELLARG
+679 VERGTHAELLAHG
-692 GLYAQLYHEQFQ
+692 GIYARLYHEQFQ
-704 DGLVEASCADGV
+704 DGLVEASCADGI

-721 GVVRTGQA
+721 GVLRTGQA

>member
-1 MAASAARIS
+1 
-10 SAARRPSSVWEGGM
+10 
-24 RTSAITRSGRWALAL
+24 
-39 RTRSGPSPALPTTS
+39 
-53 WPSSSSSRTRPSRSS
+53 
-68 SWSSPITIRMR
+68 
-79 GPEYGLRRPSLAS
+79 
-92 CALNNADGE
+92 
-101 PRGRLI
+101 
-107 KRIVRL
+107 
-113 FRPYRG
+113 
-119 RTALIL
+119 
-125 VSILVTS
+125 
-132 GLGIVNPLLI
+132 
-142 QVVFDD
+142 
-148 ALFVSG
+148 
-154 GPDLSLLYLLVGVM
+154 
-168 IAIPIVT
+168 
-175 GVLGVGQ
+175 
-182 TYLTNFVGNRVM
+182 
-194 QDLRDRLYAHLQ
+194 
-206 SMPLA
+206 
-211 FFTGTRTG
+211 
-219 EIQSRLANDVGGVQT
+219 

-245 NVVTVSSSLVAMVVL
+245 NVVTVTSSLVAMVVL
-260 SWQLTVVSLILVPL
+260 SWELTAVSLVLVPL
-274 FVFLTWR
+274 FVYLTWR
-281 VGRVR
+281 VGRAR

-362 AIIYLVAGVTLEGG
+362 AIIYLVAGLALEGG
-376 SGAAIS
+376 GGPAIS

-425 LQPDIVDS
+425 LEPEIVDA
-433 PDAVRLDPQSVRGEV
+433 PDAVALDPRSVRGEV
-448 ALRDVIFEY
+448 ALREVSFEY
-457 PESSPLAVAAAVST
+457 PESSPLAAAAGV

-481 ALDEL
+481 ALDRL

-518 PTSGAV
+518 PTSGSV
-524 EIDGIDVRRIM
+524 EIDGLDVRKIR
-535 LASLAEIVGVVTQET
+535 LVSLAEVVGVVTQET

-558 ENLLYAK
+558 DNLLYAK
-565 RDATQEELEAAARAA
+565 PDATDEEVEAAARAA

-607 EKQRIAIARV
+607 EKQRVAIARV
-617 VLKDPRVLILDEA
+617 VLKDPRILILDEA

-665 LAADKILFVDRGRL
+665 FAADVIFVLDRGRL
-679 VEQGAHSELLARG
+679 VEHGTHAELLARG
-692 GLYAQLYHEQFQ
+692 GVYARLYHEQFQ

-721 GVVRTGQA
+721 GVVHTGALAESPQ
-729 A
+729 

>member
-1 MAASAARIS
+1 M
-10 SAARRPSSVWEGGM
+10 
-24 RTSAITRSGRWALAL
+24 
-39 RTRSGPSPALPTTS
+39 
-53 WPSSSSSRTRPSRSS
+53 
-68 SWSSPITIRMR
+68 
-79 GPEYGLRRPSLAS
+79 
-92 CALNNADGE
+92 NNADGD
-101 PRGRLI
+101 PRARLV

-182 TYLTNFVGNRVM
+182 TYLMNFVGNRVM
-194 QDLRDRLYAHLQ
+194 QDLRDRLYVHLQ

-245 NVVTVSSSLVAMVVL
+245 NVVTVSSSLVAMAVL

-331 ANERLAGL
+331 ANERLAAL

-362 AIIYLVAGVTLEGG
+362 AIIYLVAGLTLDSG
-376 SGAAIS
+376 SGPAIS

-425 LQPDIVDS
+425 LESDIVDA
-433 PDAVRLDPQSVRGEV
+433 PDAMRLDARSVRGEV

-457 PESSPLAVAAAVST
+457 PESSPLAAAAAST

-481 ALDEL
+481 ALDGL

-518 PTSGAV
+518 PTSGTV
-524 EIDGIDVRRIM
+524 EIDGTDVRRIR

-558 ENLLYAK
+558 DNLLYAK
-565 RDATQEELEAAARAA
+565 RDASEAELEAAARAA
-580 LIHDRIVELDDGYD
+580 LIHDRIIELDDGYD

-642 QAALE
+642 QAAFE

-665 LAADKILFVDRGRL
+665 FAADVIFVLDRGRL
-679 VEQGAHSELLARG
+679 VERGTHAELLAYG

>member
-1 MAASAARIS
+1 LS
-10 SAARRPSSVWEGGM
+10 
-24 RTSAITRSGRWALAL
+24 
-39 RTRSGPSPALPTTS
+39 
-53 WPSSSSSRTRPSRSS
+53 
-68 SWSSPITIRMR
+68 
-79 GPEYGLRRPSLAS
+79 
-92 CALNNADGE
+92 NADGE
-101 PRGRLI
+101 PRGRLV

-148 ALFVSG
+148 ALFGEG
-154 GPDLSLLYLLVGVM
+154 GPDLGLLYLLVGVM

-175 GVLGVGQ
+175 GLMGVGQ

-206 SMPLA
+206 SMPLS

-362 AIIYLVAGVTLEGG
+362 AIIYLVAGLALDSG
-376 SGAAIS
+376 SGPAIS

-425 LQPDIVDS
+425 LEPEIVDA
-433 PDAVRLDPQSVRGEV
+433 PDAVALDPRAVRGEV

-457 PESSPLAVAAAVST
+457 PGSSPLATAAASA

-481 ALDEL
+481 ALDGL

-518 PTSGAV
+518 ATSGAV
-524 EIDGIDVRRIM
+524 EIDGIDVRQIR

-558 ENLLYAK
+558 DNLLYAK
-565 RDATQEELEAAARAA
+565 RDASQEEIEAAARAA
-580 LIHDRIVELDDGYD
+580 LIHDRIAELDDGYD

-617 VLKDPRVLILDEA
+617 ILKDPRVLILDEA

-665 LAADKILFVDRGRL
+665 FAADVIFVLDRGGM
-679 VEQGAHSELLARG
+679 VEHGSHAELLAHG
-692 GLYAQLYHEQFQ
+692 GLYARLYHEQFQ

-716 VLSNG
+716 VLANG

>member
-1 MAASAARIS
+1 LS
-10 SAARRPSSVWEGGM
+10 
-24 RTSAITRSGRWALAL
+24 
-39 RTRSGPSPALPTTS
+39 
-53 WPSSSSSRTRPSRSS
+53 
-68 SWSSPITIRMR
+68 
-79 GPEYGLRRPSLAS
+79 
-92 CALNNADGE
+92 NAGSE
-101 PRGRLI
+101 PRARLV

-148 ALFVSG
+148 ALFVEG
-154 GPDLSLLYLLVGVM
+154 GPDLGLLYVLVAVM
-168 IAIPIVT
+168 VAIPIVS

-182 TYLTNFVGNRVM
+182 TYLTNSVGNRVM

-245 NVVTVSSSLVAMVVL
+245 NVVTVTSSLVAMIVL
-260 SWQLTVVSLILVPL
+260 SWELTVVSLILVPL
-274 FVFLTWR
+274 FVLLTWR

-286 RAVTAETQESMAEMS
+286 RAITAETQESMAEMS

-312 ILLSKVFER
+312 ILLSRVFER

-362 AIIYLVAGVTLEGG
+362 AIIYLVAGIAMDSGG
-376 SGAAIS
+376 GPAIS

-425 LQPDIVDS
+425 LEADIVDA
-433 PDAVRLDPQSVRGEV
+433 PDAVALDPHAVRGEV
-448 ALRDVIFEY
+448 ALRDVTFQY
-457 PESSPLAVAAAVST
+457 PESSPAFA

-481 ALDEL
+481 ALDHL

-518 PTSGAV
+518 ATSGTV
-524 EIDGIDVRRIM
+524 EIDGTNVRNIR

-558 ENLLYAK
+558 DNLLYAK
-565 RDATQEELEAAARAA
+565 RDASDQELEAAARAA

-642 QAALE
+642 QAAFE
-647 PLMEGRTTLAIA
+647 PLMEGRTTIAIA

-665 LAADKILFVDRGRL
+665 FAADVIFVLDRGHL
-679 VEQGAHSELLARG
+679 VERGTHSELLGLG
-692 GLYAQLYHEQFQ
+692 GLYARLYHEQFQ

>member
-1 MAASAARIS
+1 
-10 SAARRPSSVWEGGM
+10 
-24 RTSAITRSGRWALAL
+24 
-39 RTRSGPSPALPTTS
+39 
-53 WPSSSSSRTRPSRSS
+53 
-68 SWSSPITIRMR
+68 
-79 GPEYGLRRPSLAS
+79 
-92 CALNNADGE
+92 
-101 PRGRLI
+101 
-107 KRIVRL
+107 
-113 FRPYRG
+113 
-119 RTALIL
+119 
-125 VSILVTS
+125 
-132 GLGIVNPLLI
+132 
-142 QVVFDD
+142 VVFDD
-148 ALFVSG
+148 ALFVDG
-154 GPDLSLLYLLVGVM
+154 GPDLGLLYTLVAVM
-168 IAIPIVT
+168 VAIPIV
-175 GVLGVGQ
+175 LGLLGIAQ
-182 TYLTNFVGNRVM
+182 TYLTNVVGNRVM

-219 EIQSRLANDVGGVQT
+219 EIQSRLANDVGGVQN

-245 NVVTVSSSLVAMVVL
+245 NVVTVTSSLVAMVVL

-274 FVFLTWR
+274 FVYLTWR

-286 RAVTAETQESMAEMS
+286 RAVTAQTQESMAEMS

-312 ILLSKVFER
+312 ILLAKVFER

-331 ANERLAGL
+331 ANERLAEL

-354 QAFFGITP
+354 QAFFGVTP
-362 AIIYLVAGVTLEGG
+362 AIIYLVAGVALESG
-376 SGAAIS
+376 SGPQVS

-390 TLQTRLFF
+390 ALQTRLFF
-398 PIIQLL
+398 PIVQLL

-416 FERVFEYLD
+416 FERVFQYLD
-425 LQPDIVDS
+425 LESEIVDD
-433 PDAVRLDPQSVRGEV
+433 PDAMELDPRSVRGEV
-448 ALRDVIFEY
+448 SLCEVSFEY
-457 PESSPLAVAAAVST
+457 PQSSPLARAAAVDGGDSRAARIG
-471 DGADGRPRRR
+471 DGAGAGRRR
-481 ALDEL
+481 ALDRL

-518 PTSGAV
+518 PTAGTV
-524 EIDGIDVRRIM
+524 TIDGVEVRKIR

-558 ENLLYAK
+558 DNLLYAR
-565 RDATQEELEAAARAA
+565 RDASEAELEAAARAA

-594 TLVGERGY
+594 TMVGERGY

-607 EKQRIAIARV
+607 EKQRVAIARV
-617 VLKDPRVLILDEA
+617 FLKDPRILILDEA

-642 QAALE
+642 QAAFE
-647 PLMEGRTTLAIA
+647 PLMAGRTTLAIA

-665 LAADKILFVDRGRL
+665 YAADVIFVLDRGRL
-679 VEQGAHSELLARG
+679 VEQGSHTELLARG
-692 GLYAQLYHEQFQ
+692 GLYARLYHEQFQ
-704 DGLVEASCADGV
+704 DGLVEASCADGI

-721 GVVRTGQA
+721 RVVHTGEA
-729 A
+729 AGRVA

>member
-1 MAASAARIS
+1 LSNA
-10 SAARRPSSVWEGGM
+10 
-24 RTSAITRSGRWALAL
+24 
-39 RTRSGPSPALPTTS
+39 
-53 WPSSSSSRTRPSRSS
+53 
-68 SWSSPITIRMR
+68 
-79 GPEYGLRRPSLAS
+79 GPE
-92 CALNNADGE
+92 
-101 PRGRLI
+101 PRAHLV

-148 ALFVSG
+148 ALFVEG
-154 GPDLSLLYLLVGVM
+154 GPDLGLLYVLVAVM
-168 IAIPIVT
+168 VAIPIVS

-245 NVVTVSSSLVAMVVL
+245 NVVTVTSSLVAMIVL
-260 SWQLTVVSLILVPL
+260 SWELTVVSLILVPL
-274 FVFLTWR
+274 FILLTWR
-281 VGRVR
+281 VGRAR
-286 RAVTAETQESMAEMS
+286 RAITAETQESMAEMS

-331 ANERLAGL
+331 ANERLASL

-362 AIIYLVAGVTLEGG
+362 AIIYLVAGIAMDGG
-376 SGAAIS
+376 GGTAIS

-390 TLQTRLFF
+390 TLQTRIFF

-425 LQPDIVDS
+425 LEPDIVDT
-433 PDAVRLDPQSVRGEV
+433 PDAVALDPQAVRGEV
-448 ALRDVIFEY
+448 ALRDVTFQY
-457 PESSPLAVAAAVST
+457 PESSPAFA

-481 ALDEL
+481 ALDHL

-518 PTSGAV
+518 ATSGTV
-524 EIDGIDVRRIM
+524 EIDGTDVRKMR

-558 ENLLYAK
+558 DNLLYAK
-565 RDATQEELEAAARAA
+565 RDASDQELEAAARAA

-642 QAALE
+642 QAAFE
-647 PLMEGRTTLAIA
+647 PLMEGRTTIAIA

-665 LAADKILFVDRGRL
+665 FAADVIFVLDRGRL
-679 VEQGAHSELLARG
+679 VERGTHSELLGVGGVYAR
-692 GLYAQLYHEQFQ
+692 LYHEQFQ